1 MDRNKSKIALI
12 FSLGIH
18 FVLMLV
24 LSPFLI
30 KHFDEP
36 DDDLSLV
43 IYRPGIS
50 DQMKRHLMRQ
60 HKTAQLKRS
69 TESGSTAISPAAPKY
84 APKMDTS
91 IAPIRDDLAPDIV
104 TNVDIPKTD
113 AYTLPNMSFGTNEA
127 AGPVV
132 IPEFQGAG
140 GRAVG
145 PGRGRGTGQSGT
157 GSGRGGGMDNDLSR
171 LQGIGELSSFQ
182 SGTGSGRGG
191 GMDNDLSRLQG
202 IGELS
207 SFDLGENLENLIGLG
222 IFNTKVKPGHG
233 VIGQVYIP
241 GYPIYNMPVF
251 ERFTPVY
258 TFATAKLDVAPRDYT
273 QGFPTPEKQSV
284 VENFAIHFRG
294 KLAVDTP
301 GIHMF
306 EIYSDDGA
314 KLYIN
319 GELVLDNDGV
329 HAPKT
334 KRAYVA
340 LTAGFHPF
348 EIHYFQG
355 PRYSIAL
362 QWYYK
367 PPNRP
372 RRIVPPEVI
381 FHPNKP
387 DAPDELR
394 KFSQQMKKLGK

>member
-1 MDRNKSKIALI
+1 MNRNKSKIVLI

-30 KHFDEP
+30 RHFDEP

-84 APKMDTS
+84 ASKMDTS

-145 PGRGRGTGQSGT
+145 PGRGSGTGRSGT
-157 GSGRGGGMDNDLSR
+157 GSGSGGGMN
-171 LQGIGELSSFQ
+171 
-182 SGTGSGRGG
+182 
-191 GMDNDLSRLQG
+191 NDLSRLQG

-207 SFDLGENLENLIGLG
+207 SFDLGENLENLTGLG

-241 GYPIYNMPVF
+241 GYPIYNMPIF
-251 ERFTPVY
+251 KRFAPVY

-273 QGFPTPEKQSV
+273 QGFPTLNKQGV

-319 GELVLDNDGV
+319 RELVLDNDGV
-329 HAPKT
+329 HGPKT

-340 LTAGFHPF
+340 LKAGFHPF

-381 FHPNKP
+381 FHPNKS
-387 DAPDELR
+387 DAPGELR
-394 KFSQQMKKLGK
+394 KFVQQMKKLGK

>member
-1 MDRNKSKIALI
+1 MNRNKSKIALI

-84 APKMDTS
+84 APEMNTS
-91 IAPIRDDLAPDIV
+91 IAPIHGDLAPDIV

-145 PGRGRGTGQSGT
+145 PGRGSGT
-157 GSGRGGGMDNDLSR
+157 GRSGTDSGSGGGMN
-171 LQGIGELSSFQ
+171 
-182 SGTGSGRGG
+182 
-191 GMDNDLSRLQG
+191 NDLSRLQG

-207 SFDLGENLENLIGLG
+207 SFDLGKNLENLTGLG

-233 VIGQVYIP
+233 LIGQVYIP
-241 GYPIYNMPVF
+241 GYPIYNMPIF
-251 ERFTPVY
+251 KRFTPVY
-258 TFATAKLDVAPRDYT
+258 TFATAKLDVAPRDYI
-273 QGFPTPEKQSV
+273 QGFPTPDKQGV

-301 GIHMF
+301 GIYMF
-306 EIYSDDGA
+306 EIYSDDGT

-355 PRYSIAL
+355 PRHSIAL

-372 RRIVPPEVI
+372 RQIVPPEVI

-394 KFSQQMKKLGK
+394 KFVQQMKKLGK

>member
-1 MDRNKSKIALI
+1 MNRNKSKIALI

-18 FVLMLV
+18 FILMLV

-69 TESGSTAISPAAPKY
+69 TESGSTTISPAAPKY

-113 AYTLPNMSFGTNEA
+113 AYTLPNISFGTDEA

-140 GRAVG
+140 GRAIG
-145 PGRGRGTGQSGT
+145 PGRGSGTGQSGT
-157 GSGRGGGMDNDLSR
+157 GSGSGGGMN
-171 LQGIGELSSFQ
+171 
-182 SGTGSGRGG
+182 
-191 GMDNDLSRLQG
+191 NDLSRLQG

-207 SFDLGENLENLIGLG
+207 SFDLGENLENLTGLG

-251 ERFTPVY
+251 KRFTPVY

-294 KLAVDTP
+294 KLAIDTP
-301 GIHMF
+301 GIYMF

-334 KRAYVA
+334 KRAYAA
-340 LTAGFHPF
+340 LKAGFHPF

-355 PRYSIAL
+355 PRHSVAL

-372 RRIVPPEVI
+372 RQIVPPEVI

>member
-1 MDRNKSKIALI
+1 
-12 FSLGIH
+12 
-18 FVLMLV
+18 MLV

-145 PGRGRGTGQSGT
+145 PGRGSGTGRSGT
-157 GSGRGGGMDNDLSR
+157 GSGSGGGMN
-171 LQGIGELSSFQ
+171 
-182 SGTGSGRGG
+182 
-191 GMDNDLSRLQG
+191 NDLSRLQG

-207 SFDLGENLENLIGLG
+207 SFDLGENLENLTGLG

-233 VIGQVYIP
+233 LIGQVYIP
-241 GYPIYNMPVF
+241 GYPIYNMPIF
-251 ERFTPVY
+251 KRFTPVY

-273 QGFPTPEKQSV
+273 QGFPTL
-284 VENFAIHFRG
+284 N
-294 KLAVDTP
+294 KLRC
-301 GIHMF
+301 G
-306 EIYSDDGA
+306 
-314 KLYIN
+314 
-319 GELVLDNDGV
+319 
-329 HAPKT
+329 
-334 KRAYVA
+334 
-340 LTAGFHPF
+340 
-348 EIHYFQG
+348 
-355 PRYSIAL
+355 
-362 QWYYK
+362 
-367 PPNRP
+367 
-372 RRIVPPEVI
+372 
-381 FHPNKP
+381 
-387 DAPDELR
+387 
-394 KFSQQMKKLGK
+394 

>member
-1 MDRNKSKIALI
+1 MNRNKSKIALI

-30 KHFDEP
+30 RHFDEP
-36 DDDLSLV
+36 DSDLSLV

-84 APKMDTS
+84 ASKMDTS

-145 PGRGRGTGQSGT
+145 PGRGSGTGRSGT
-157 GSGRGGGMDNDLSR
+157 GSGSGGGMN
-171 LQGIGELSSFQ
+171 
-182 SGTGSGRGG
+182 
-191 GMDNDLSRLQG
+191 NDLSRLQG

-207 SFDLGENLENLIGLG
+207 SFDLGENLENLTGLG

-241 GYPIYNMPVF
+241 GYPIYNMPIF
-251 ERFTPVY
+251 KRFAPVY

-273 QGFPTPEKQSV
+273 QGFPTLNKQGV

-319 GELVLDNDGV
+319 EKLVLNNDGV
-329 HAPKT
+329 HGPKT

-387 DAPDELR
+387 NAPDE
-394 KFSQQMKKLGK
+394 GN

>member
-1 MDRNKSKIALI
+1 MRFVTKNKENFTMNRNKSKIALI

-157 GSGRGGGMDNDLSR
+157 GSGSGGGMN
-171 LQGIGELSSFQ
+171 
-182 SGTGSGRGG
+182 
-191 GMDNDLSRLQG
+191 NDLSRLQG

-258 TFATAKLDVAPRDYT
+258 TFATAKLDVAPRDYI
-273 QGFPTPEKQSV
+273 QGFPTPEKQGV

-372 RRIVPPEVI
+372 RQIVPPEVI

-387 DAPDELR
+387 DAPGELR

>member
-30 KHFDEP
+30 RHFDEP
-36 DDDLSLV
+36 DSDLSLV

-84 APKMDTS
+84 APEMNAP
-91 IAPIRDDLAPDIV
+91 IAPIRDDVAPEIL

-113 AYTLPNMSFGTNEA
+113 AYTLPNMSFGTDEA

-145 PGRGRGTGQSGT
+145 PGRGSGTGRSGT
-157 GSGRGGGMDNDLSR
+157 GSGS
-171 LQGIGELSSFQ
+171 
-182 SGTGSGRGG
+182 GG

-207 SFDLGENLENLIGLG
+207 SFDLGENLTGLG

-233 VIGQVYIP
+233 LIGQVYIP

-251 ERFTPVY
+251 KRLTPVY
-258 TFATAKLDVAPRDYT
+258 TFATAKLDVAPRDYI

-294 KLAVDTP
+294 KLAIDTP
-301 GIHMF
+301 GIYMF

-319 GELVLDNDGV
+319 RKLVLDNDGV
-329 HAPKT
+329 HGPKT

-340 LTAGFHPF
+340 LKAGFHPF

-367 PPNRP
+367 PPNR
-372 RRIVPPEVI
+372 RRQIVPPEVI

-387 DAPDELR
+387 NAPDELR
-394 KFSQQMKKLGK
+394 KFSQQMKKLRK

>member
-1 MDRNKSKIALI
+1 MRFVTKNKENFTMDRNKSKIALI

-157 GSGRGGGMDNDLSR
+157 GSGSGGGMN
-171 LQGIGELSSFQ
+171 
-182 SGTGSGRGG
+182 
-191 GMDNDLSRLQG
+191 NDLSRLQG

-258 TFATAKLDVAPRDYT
+258 TFATAKLDVAPRDYI
-273 QGFPTPEKQSV
+273 QGFPTPEKQGV

-372 RRIVPPEVI
+372 RQIVPPEVI

-387 DAPDELR
+387 DAPGELR